1 MAKLPNTTIS
11 SVFELQRRLIDTL
24 DSVTDAEFKLFE
36 QHGETVATIP
46 ELNELQNTKESLI
59 SFYSRLGTLMLR
71 IAGSQPV
78 ATNDMLDLLYRSVEM
93 TEHGLAAG
101 IANLNEIKRNW
112 SDL

>member
-1 MAKLPNTTIS
+1 MARLPNTTIS
-11 SVFELQRRLIDTL
+11 SIFELQHRLIDTL

-93 TEHGLAAG
+93 TENGLAAG

>member
-1 MAKLPNTTIS
+1 LTIGS
-11 SVFELQRRLIDTL
+11 TI
-24 DSVTDAEFKLFE
+24 DAEFRLFE